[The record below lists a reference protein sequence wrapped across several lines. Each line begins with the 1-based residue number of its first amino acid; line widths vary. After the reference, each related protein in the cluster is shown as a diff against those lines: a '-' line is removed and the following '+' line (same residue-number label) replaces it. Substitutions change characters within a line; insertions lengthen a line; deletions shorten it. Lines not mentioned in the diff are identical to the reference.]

1 MLKSYNR
8 ETPYYFGVEYKR
20 DKCVK
25 DLVYVKG
32 ILIVLGMKV
41 GNNSRKVLLKK
52 FVTVKAVKITAV
64 HVSHTFMFSQV
75 VSGLEN

>member
-1 MLKSYNR
+1 M
-8 ETPYYFGVEYKR
+8 EYKR
-20 DKCVK
+20 YKCVK
-25 DLVYVKG
+25 DLLYVKG

-64 HVSHTFMFSQV
+64 HVCHTFMFSQV
-75 VSGLEN
+75 VSGLENLHLIFT